1 MAKVP
6 DYKPISMERAMS
18 LWSLFASRRSG
29 LINAVVVAGL
39 AGAAGYRMMRAA
51 QRKKKPAPTTLQ
63 TWEGEGGN
71 IVPPQPSDAAIPELP
86 KATTAADAAPSEP
99 SLENRAS
106 IQ

>member
-1 MAKVP
+1 
-6 DYKPISMERAMS
+6 MS

-39 AGAAGYRMMRAA
+39 AGAAGYRLMRTA

-63 TWEGEGGN
+63 IWEGEGGN

-86 KATTAADAAPSEP
+86 KATTAAAVPPSAPMPET
-99 SLENRAS
+99 RAFP
-106 IQ
+106 